1 MVSPASVDDAE
12 GAAELLR
19 AADADRVT
27 TVAGIRYRME
37 AARPEERRATWKA
50 EAGGA
55 VVGWAFAGLD
65 AFAER
70 RDRAFA
76 GIVVHPGHRRAG
88 VGSALWSAVSEH
100 LRAIGARKVVAHGNG
115 DDATR
120 SFVASCGFAL
130 VAVDTTSAV
139 DPRDLPPPPD
149 PPQGV
154 TLHPLSTFSDDPEP
168 LYRSDRES
176 TADEPGPTDIA
187 GMTLESWRR
196 LYWDQPGIDRELG
209 VAAVADG
216 IVVASTFLFA
226 DRDTGRAMNGGTGVI
241 PACRGR
247 GLGLLVKQHS
257 LARAAAAGI
266 TLVTTQ
272 NDDTNAPMLAI
283 NRKLGYRPRSVGCTW
298 VLER

>member
-1 MVSPASVDDAE
+1 MVSPASGDDAE

-19 AADADRVT
+19 AAYEDRVN
-27 TVAGIRYRME
+27 TVAGIRYRIE
-37 AARPEERRATWKA
+37 AALPEERRATWKA
-50 EAGGA
+50 EERAR

-70 RDRAFA
+70 RDRGFA
-76 GIVVHPGHRRAG
+76 GIVVHPDNRRAG
-88 VGSALWSAVSEH
+88 VGFALWDAVSDH
-100 LRAIGARKVVAHGNG
+100 LRAIGARKIVAHGNG
-115 DDATR
+115 DDSTR
-120 SFVASCGFAL
+120 SFVASRGFTLASTN
-130 VAVDTTSAV
+130 AVSAV
-139 DPRDLPPPPD
+139 DPRGLPLPPE

-168 LYRSDRES
+168 LYLSDRES

-187 GMTLESWRR
+187 GMTLESWQR
-196 LYWDQPGIDRELG
+196 LYWDQPTNDRDLG
-209 VAAVADG
+209 MAAVADG
-216 IVVASTFLFA
+216 LVVAATFLFA
-226 DRDTGRAMNGGTGVI
+226 DRETGRAMNGGTGVI
-241 PACRGR
+241 PAYRGR